1 MTQQAAPRTVLL
13 VENEPC
19 IRQLMRR
26 LLLSLG
32 YQLLEA
38 RNGSEALEVADQR
51 RAPLDLLLTDVIM
64 PKMNGFTLAA
74 RVTSRHPETRVLFIT
89 GHAADRPEVEDVL
102 RRTPHAF
109 LLKPFTATALTQK
122 VQYLLLA
129 REREGLHPWHPPAA
143 PRFIKAIPIRY
154 RPSDQ
159 TAWLRG
165 LTIDVSDSGI
175 LLKAVSALAPGSR
188 LDLTFEAPE
197 ATGRLESGTLSRRG
211 RVVRNGT
218 PRPSVPH
225 PVGIQFI
232 SPDVP
237 RNST

>member
-1 MTQQAAPRTVLL
+1 MAQQAASRTVLL
-13 VENEPC
+13 VDDEPS

-38 RNGSEALEVADQR
+38 CNGSEALEVADQR

-64 PKMNGFTLAA
+64 PKMNGFALAA

-89 GHAADRPEVEDVL
+89 GQAADRPEVEDTL

-143 PRFIKAIPIRY
+143 PRFIKAIPVLY
-154 RPSDQ
+154 RPSDQTAQ

-165 LTIDVSDSGI
+165 LTIDVSDSGM
-175 LLKAVSALAPGSR
+175 LLEAVSALAPGSR
-188 LDLTFEAPE
+188 LDLTFEA
-197 ATGRLESGTLSRRG
+197 ADAISSLGSGTLSRSG

-218 PRPSVPH
+218 PTASIPH

-232 SPDVP
+232 SA
-237 RNST
+237 

>member
-1 MTQQAAPRTVLL
+1 MAQQAAPRTVLL
-13 VENEPC
+13 VEDEPS
-19 IRQLMRR
+19 IRQLVRR
-26 LLLSLG
+26 LLLSRG

-38 RNGSEALEVADQR
+38 CNGSEALEVADQR

-64 PKMNGFTLAA
+64 PKMNGFALAA

-89 GHAADRPEVEDVL
+89 GHAADRTDVEDTL

-122 VQYLLLA
+122 VQYLLA
-129 REREGLHPWHPPAA
+129 REGLHPSDPRAA
-143 PRFIKAIPIRY
+143 PRFIKAIPVLY

-165 LTIDVSDSGI
+165 LTIDISESGI
-175 LLKAVSALAPGSR
+175 LLQAVSALAPGSR
-188 LDLTFEAPE
+188 LDLRFEASD
-197 ATGRLESGTLSRRG
+197 AISGLGSGTMSRGG
-211 RVVRNGT
+211 RVVRHGS
-218 PRPSVPH
+218 PRPGIPH

-232 SPDVP
+232 SA
-237 RNST
+237 